1 MHGFPPIS
9 SGDKV
14 KVGVGEGV
22 GLGLGLGDGVGVGE
36 GVGLGLGL
44 GVGVGEGKS
53 DLLELGA
60 GLGTGDLIATPLFQI
75 SFIPDLIHVYLMPAE
90 FEVTPSLLHVAP
102 GFGAAEAIGGMIAST
117 KETNSRTWCLVRI
130 APL

>member
-9 SGDKV
+9 SGDRV

-22 GLGLGLGDGVGVGE
+22 GLGLGDGVGVGE
-36 GVGLGLGL
+36 GVGLGLG
-44 GVGVGEGKS
+44 VGVGEGNS

-60 GLGTGDLIATPLFQI
+60 GVGAGDLIATPLFQI

-90 FEVTPSLLHVAP
+90 FEVAPSLLHVAP

-117 KETNSRTWCLVRI
+117 KETNSRTWCLLRI
-130 APL
+130 TPL